1 MTGPTATGSTAASAV
16 VIASQAAI
24 TPAATA
30 QEAAAIVTALELL
43 WPRPV
48 EAPPA
53 GPPSKWRLSGRPWQM
68 SSSWPAV
75 RYR

>member
-1 MTGPTATGSTAASAV
+1 MTGPKTGAV

-30 QEAAAIVTALELL
+30 QEAAAIVAALEMV

-53 GPPSKWRLSGRPWQM
+53 PPPSKWRFSGRPWHAPR
-68 SSSWPAV
+68 SWPAV

>member
-1 MTGPTATGSTAASAV
+1 MSGAV

-30 QEAAAIVTALELL
+30 QEAAAIVAALELL

-53 GPPSKWRLSGRPWQM
+53 GPPSKWRFSGRPWHAP
-68 SSSWPAV
+68 SSWPAV